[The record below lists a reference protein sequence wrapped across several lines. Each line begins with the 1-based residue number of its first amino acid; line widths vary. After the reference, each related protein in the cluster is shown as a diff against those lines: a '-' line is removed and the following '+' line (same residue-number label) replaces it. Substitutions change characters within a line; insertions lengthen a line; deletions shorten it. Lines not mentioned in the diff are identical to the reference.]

1 MCIRDSLTMVRGI
14 PKASKSGENM
24 GNRGIGN
31 QNINPDA
38 QGTLEEIVAGMAD
51 YEYVMEILSTPVYIC
66 LLYTSLAAFNS
77 TEAAY
82 ENDVALAE
90 ESRDIMQE
98 TLDEVIVTMPSNGK
112 ESDRETAI
120 TAMQTAIDHMEDYI
134 TKLRNGE
141 NVSDYADIFQNDFN
155 SVTGLANLYNE

>member
-1 MCIRDSLTMVRGI
+1 MRIKNQLCLVALICMIALSGCATEIKPDSPDSGTYSTQTSMSSLEYATYM
-14 PKASKSGENM
+14 SKQISVFS
-24 GNRGIGN
+24 N
-31 QNINPDA
+31 Q
-38 QGTLEEIVAGMAD
+38 
-51 YEYVMEILSTPVYIC
+51 LSTMM
-66 LLYTSLAAFNS
+66 LAAFNS

>member
-1 MCIRDSLTMVRGI
+1 
-14 PKASKSGENM
+14 
-24 GNRGIGN
+24 
-31 QNINPDA
+31 
-38 QGTLEEIVAGMAD
+38 
-51 YEYVMEILSTPVYIC
+51 
-66 LLYTSLAAFNS
+66 
-77 TEAAY
+77 
-82 ENDVALAE
+82 
-90 ESRDIMQE
+90 MQE